1 MVDENEE
8 FRLEKGVNSPKGA
21 KSAPFVWKSLPVT
34 DLIRYYDEIRE
45 VLPPLSLDKM
55 NLEEEMLLQFH
66 TMRALQHEVLN
77 DHDFPLN
84 QRVQAANSVAS
95 ALAKLSERQSEVY
108 TQERHKAIEA
118 LLIRHLNKLPE
129 DVAEAFLKDYA
140 KVLANL

>member
-1 MVDENEE
+1 MFNENEE
-8 FRLEKGVNSPKGA
+8 FLLEKGVNSPKGA
-21 KSAPFVWKSLPVT
+21 KKAPFNWKSLPVS

-55 NLEEEMLLQFH
+55 NLEEELLLQFH
-66 TMRALQHEVLN
+66 TMRALQNEVLN
-77 DHDFPLN
+77 DTDFPLN
-84 QRVQAANSVAS
+84 QRAQVANSVAS
-95 ALAKLSERQSEVY
+95 ALGKLTERQSEVH

-140 KVLANL
+140 KVLAAI